1 MANMTKSKKQIAQSA
16 TDPDRARRALFVLSE
31 KLSSGSGIAHRHRMH
46 QLLYASEGL
55 FTVYTEHG
63 IWVVPP
69 HRAVWLPAG
78 QMHRVAS
85 RTNFDL
91 CSLYASPRLKRNW
104 VAGTSVCRVIAV
116 SPLLRELLLAASGAG
131 DQYTPRGPVRRM
143 LEVALDQIEAMNI
156 IPLALPLLRDVRAAR
171 VAERLRADPRDSRTL
186 KQWGSTV
193 GASSRSLERLFQR
206 DTQMSFSRWRIQ
218 LRLMTSLELLG
229 ENRPVTEVAFAVG
242 YEDTSAFI
250 AAFKRYFGITP
261 RRYFSNKDRQPAALN
276 HEKPPVIHW

>member
-1 MANMTKSKKQIAQSA
+1 MEKMTKSKKQIAQSA

-31 KLSSGSGIAHRHRMH
+31 KISSGSGIAHRHRMH

-55 FTVYTEHG
+55 LTVYTEHG

-85 RTNFDL
+85 RTNYDL
-91 CSLYASPRLKRNW
+91 CSLYASPRLIRNW

-156 IPLALPLLRDVRAAR
+156 VPLALPLLRDARAAR
-171 VAERLRADPRDSRTL
+171 VAELLRADPSDSRTL
-186 KQWGSTV
+186 EQWGSTV

-229 ENRPVTEVAFAVG
+229 ENRPVTEVALAVG

-250 AAFKRYFGITP
+250 AAFRRYFGVTPKRYFN
-261 RRYFSNKDRQPAALN
+261 NKDRQRVALN
-276 HEKPPVIHW
+276 HEKPPVIH